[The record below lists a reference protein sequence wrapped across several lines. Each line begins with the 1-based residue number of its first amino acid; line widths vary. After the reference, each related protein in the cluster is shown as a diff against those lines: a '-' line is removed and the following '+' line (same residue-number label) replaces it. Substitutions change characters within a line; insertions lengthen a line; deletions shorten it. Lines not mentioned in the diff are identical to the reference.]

1 MLASGWSG
9 LRSLSFTQESRGICG
24 CVLPLRHLF
33 CNQCFSKCFMLSS
46 LGGWTPTYKDS
57 SASPGPHC
65 ISRSQHLEGD
75 HPNPSYQSTKFL
87 LKSMDTYKKYTHV
100 YIYIYKYELQKY
112 HHLKILPSQLT
123 SNSSSTKA
131 FRNGRRSSAEANS
144 TEPSMERRRRSS
156 CWRAFQPERWKA
168 GQMIWLW

>member
-1 MLASGWSG
+1 MMSFFPNVWAMLASGWSG

-24 CVLPLRHLF
+24 CVYVLPLRHLF

-46 LGGWTPTYKDS
+46 LWGVNPPGFQC
-57 SASPGPHC
+57 SPGPHC

-75 HPNPSYQSTKFL
+75 HPNPSYQSTNFL
-87 LKSMDTYKKYTHV
+87 LKSIYG
-100 YIYIYKYELQKY
+100 YILNIYKHELQRY

-156 CWRAFQPERWKA
+156 C
-168 GQMIWLW
+168 